1 MNSAMVAHVFPA
13 FGNPLDL
20 PLDLFLLLL
29 DRIGYVRQVISGS
42 SMSDREYVDFAANFD
57 QLEE

>member
-1 MNSAMVAHVFPA
+1 MVAHVFPA